1 MRRITLAVLT
11 LSAVIAAARPVPRP
25 GVRSPYCIGP
35 YANDLVALAKEA
47 RAQEEKTR
55 YTFCVRSVATYQC
68 AYYAGDGSLASR
80 REVKSAHG
88 TAFAFRR
95 EGPWTY
101 FLTNEH
107 VIEWPFVTGKETP
120 VEGISNG
127 CKRIA
132 QKVYIVDDE
141 NDVYSRD
148 DQTLE
153 RVIIDP
159 ELDVAV
165 LKAQVKVDVIP
176 FSLGQ
181 SAALRVGNAVRVR
194 GFPLGAFQAVHGG
207 KVISAREA
215 DHDGKWDHVDFVI
228 DAQLST
234 GNSGSPVLAVSC
246 KTGKLELVGIY
257 HAGYIHGPGLNVVV
271 GIDEFR
277 DLMTTLKARPRRKLA
292 VGLSAAD
299 RKAIESAVR
308 NGRLTPLFPY
318 GGHVV
323 GLRVT
328 GDGRFLYDVY
338 PKRFPLVDWRL
349 VVIEDLTASGFGRI
363 GRVWFGSEQGLA
375 ERGFSELEPAEQSL
389 IANLVEAL
397 RRHIHHV
404 QQFRAQEPAAR
415 KSRAGLE
422 RLQQIEKEI
431 GRGQGARAAQARALA
446 DLAGNYAPAVGKGLP
461 LSVTVSPAP
470 AAKPV
475 TARPPGRDGKP
486 APTPAAP
493 PATKKPPPAKKPAGA
508 APASR
513 PAQPR

>member
-1 MRRITLAVLT
+1 MRLVAAACVMLVTL
-11 LSAVIAAARPVPRP
+11 IALARPVPRT
-25 GVRSPYCIGP
+25 VRSPYCIGP
-35 YANDLVALAKEA
+35 YANDLVALSAAA
-47 RAQEEKTR
+47 RTEEEKTR

-68 AYYAGDGSLASR
+68 AYYAPDGSLASR

-95 EGPWTY
+95 EGSWTY

-107 VIEWPFVTGKETP
+107 VIEWPFVSGKDTP

-127 CKRIA
+127 CKRIG

-153 RVIIDP
+153 RVVADV

-165 LKAQVKVDVIP
+165 LKAQVKVDLIP

-207 KVISAREA
+207 KVISAREP
-215 DHDGKWDHVDFVI
+215 DRDGKWDHIDFVI

-234 GNSGSPVLAVSC
+234 GNSGSPVLGVSC
-246 KTGKLELVGIY
+246 KTGRFELLGIY
-257 HAGYIHGPGLNVVV
+257 HAGYVHGPGLNVVV

-277 DLMTTLKARPRRKLA
+277 DLMTTLKPRPRRKPAVLLA
-292 VGLSAAD
+292 AAD
-299 RKAIESAVR
+299 RKAVESELR
-308 NGRLTPLFPY
+308 SGRLMPLFPY

-328 GDGRFLYDVY
+328 KDGRLLYDFY

-349 VVIEDLTASGFGRI
+349 AVIEDLPASGYGRI
-363 GRVWFGSEQGLA
+363 GRIWFGNDQGLA
-375 ERGFSELEPAEQSL
+375 ERGFSELKAAEQTT
-389 IANLVEAL
+389 IANLVEAV
-397 RRHIHHV
+397 RYHV
-404 QQFRAQEPAAR
+404 RNIQQYRLQEPAAKR
-415 KSRAGLE
+415 SRAGLE
-422 RLQQIEKEI
+422 RLQLIEREI
-431 GRGQGARAAQARALA
+431 GRTQNGRAVQMRAIV
-446 DLAGNYAPAVGKGLP
+446 DLASSHAPSAGKGLP
-461 LSVTVSPAP
+461 LSITVSPSSPKP
-470 AAKPV
+470 AA
-475 TARPPGRDGKP
+475 PGPAGPKP
-486 APTPAAP
+486 APP
-493 PATKKPPPAKKPAGA
+493 PAGKKPEPRPA
-508 APASR
+508 
-513 PAQPR
+513 AQPR